1 MLHIENIAPYA
12 LTYAFIVARAV
23 NGLLWFYGAWN
34 DRDTAQAVA
43 CELGNGVVIPREVVE
58 G

>member
-1 MLHIENIAPYA
+1 MLHIENLSSYA
-12 LTYAFIVARAV
+12 LRYSYIVARAV

-34 DRDTAQAVA
+34 DRDAALAVA
-43 CELGNGVVIPREVVE
+43 CELGNGVVIPREAVE